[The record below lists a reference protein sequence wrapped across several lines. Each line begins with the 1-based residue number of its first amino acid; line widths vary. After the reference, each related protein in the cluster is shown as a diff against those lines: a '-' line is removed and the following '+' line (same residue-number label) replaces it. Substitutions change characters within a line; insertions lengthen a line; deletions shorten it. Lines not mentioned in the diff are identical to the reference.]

1 MTIDLPTPL
10 TTTDPGAG
18 RRAPRA
24 YTGSDSDRLSLDGQ
38 WSFALA
44 PTAGGLPGGFSDA
57 GFDDGQWDTVAVPG
71 HWQLQGY
78 GTPAYT
84 NVTYPFPVDPPS
96 VPDEN
101 PTAAYRLH
109 FDLPSAWPAGAAVLQ
124 FLGVDSAFTVW
135 LNDSELG
142 WSTGSRLMTE
152 FDVGSLLRP
161 KGNVVV
167 VRVHQWSPASYLEDQ
182 DQWWLSGIFRDVT
195 LISRPAQPIDDFFV
209 HAAFETGA
217 GILRVETTEP
227 ATLSVPELDLVEVDA
242 ALEHRI
248 AAVDPWSAERPRL
261 YDGALRSGGEVIPLR
276 IGFRTVAV
284 EDGIITVNGARVLFR
299 GVNRHEWNPDRGR
312 AVTADDMLADVLLM
326 KRHNVNA
333 VRTSHYPPHPD
344 FLALCDEYGLY
355 VIDECDLETHG
366 FFQNDWRRNPSD
378 DPAWQPAMLDRMSR
392 TIERDKNHPSILI
405 WSLGN
410 EAGTGQNL
418 TAMADLAHR
427 RDPDRLVHYEG
438 DFDSGYVDVYS
449 RMYATHAEVDEIGRR
464 AEPTTTDPALDAHRR
479 GLPFIQCEYAH
490 AMGNGAGG
498 MQEYQELFD
507 KYPRCQGGFIWEWLD
522 HGVRQTPA
530 DGSEFFAYGGDF
542 GEPVHDGNFIADGLV
557 FPDRTP
563 SPALVEYKQVVA
575 PVRLDV
581 DPAAGTV
588 RVLNKHHLIDT
599 SYLAF
604 RWRLEEEGTVRL
616 DGVLEVPALAPGD
629 SVTVALPALA
639 EVSAES
645 WVTVTAVLAEDEIWA
660 AAGHV
665 VSAGQA
671 RVAAAPTATSAPASA
686 MSAVSEKTT
695 PAATAPD
702 REMFDELGRLIRLGG
717 IDVAGPRLDL
727 WRAPI
732 DNDRGG
738 HRAAPLD
745 TDWRAA
751 GLHRLTHRVV
761 DVQWA
766 DTSLTVKT
774 RVAPAGSDRAMA
786 TSYRWHSEGTDLVL
800 RVEVEPVGDWPEILP
815 RLGLRM
821 ELPADFAT
829 VEWFGRGP
837 GEAYADSNQAALVGR
852 FRSTIDELQ
861 TPYVFPQENGNRRE
875 VRWAELSGPQGTI
888 RVAGQPT
895 VELTV
900 RRWTTED
907 LDAARHTNELRPRD
921 RVYVNLDA
929 AQHGLGSAACG
940 PGVLPHDQLHTG
952 RASWTVRFSVR

>member
-1 MTIDLPTPL
+1 MPL

-24 YTGSDSDRLSLDGQ
+24 YTASDSDRLSLNGE

-44 PTAGGLPGGFSDA
+44 STATGLPDGFSAGAFDDA
-57 GFDDGQWDTVAVPG
+57 GWDRLAVPG
-71 HWQLQGY
+71 HWQMQGY
-78 GTPAYT
+78 GAPIYT
-84 NVTYPFPVDPPS
+84 NVTYPFPVDPPF

-101 PTAAYRLH
+101 PTGAYRLR
-109 FDLPSAWPAGAAVLQ
+109 FDLPSAWPSGDAVLQ

-142 WSTGSRLMTE
+142 WSTGSRLVTE
-152 FDVGSLLRP
+152 FDVGPLLRDS
-161 KGNVVV
+161 GNVLV

-182 DQWWLSGIFRDVT
+182 DMWWLSGIFRDVT
-195 LISRPAQPIDDFFV
+195 LISRPPQAIDDFFV
-209 HAAFETGA
+209 HAAFSA
-217 GILRVETTEP
+217 GDGSGTLQVETSEP
-227 ATLSVPELDLVEVDA
+227 ATLSVPELDLHEVDA
-242 ALEHRI
+242 AQEHRL
-248 AAVDPWSAERPRL
+248 AAVEPWSAERPRL
-261 YDGALRSGGEVIPLR
+261 YDGTLRSGGESIALR

-284 EDGIITVNGARVLFR
+284 VDGVITVNGARVLFR

-312 AVTADDMLADVLLM
+312 ALTSDDMLADVLLM

-366 FFQNDWRRNPSD
+366 FFQNGWRRNPSD
-378 DPAWQPAMLDRMSR
+378 DPAWQPALLDRMSR
-392 TIERDKNHPSILI
+392 TVERDKNHPCVLI

-418 TAMADLAHR
+418 AAMADLAHR

-464 AEPTTTDPALDAHRR
+464 AEPATSDPALDAHRR

-498 MQEYQELFD
+498 MLEYQQLFD
-507 KYPRCQGGFIWEWLD
+507 RYPRCQGGFIWEWLD
-522 HGVRQTPA
+522 HGVRQSAA

-563 SPALVEYKQVVA
+563 SPALVEYKHVVA
-575 PVRLDV
+575 PVQLDV

-599 SYLAF
+599 GYLEF
-604 RWRLEEEGTVRL
+604 RWRLEEEGTVRAEGEL
-616 DGVLEVPALAPGD
+616 NVPVVAPGELD
-629 SVTVALPALA
+629 DVAVPELP

-645 WVTVTAVLAEDEIWA
+645 WLIVTAVLAEDEKWA

-665 VSAGQA
+665 VAVGQS
-671 RVAAAPTATSAPASA
+671 RVEAPRDRAAQP
-686 MSAVSEKTT
+686 
-695 PAATAPD
+695 ATAPD
-702 REMFDELGRLIRLGG
+702 RSLFDAFGRLVRLGG
-717 IDVAGPRLDL
+717 IQVTGPQLDL

-738 HRAAPLD
+738 HRAPPLEPG
-745 TDWRAA
+745 WRAA

-761 DVQWA
+761 EVRWE
-766 DTSLTVKT
+766 DTSLTVRT
-774 RVAPAGSDRAMA
+774 RVAPAGADRAMLA
-786 TSYRWHSEGTDLVL
+786 TYHWHSEGTELLL
-800 RVEVEPVGDWPEILP
+800 RVEVEPIGEWPDILP

-821 ELPADFAT
+821 DLPAEFTT

-852 FRSTIDELQ
+852 FRRSVEELQ

-875 VRWAELSGPQGTI
+875 VRWAELSGPLGTV
-888 RVAGQPT
+888 RVAGEPT
-895 VELTV
+895 LDLTV

-907 LDAARHTNELRPRD
+907 LDAARHTNELQPRD
-921 RVYVNLDA
+921 RVYINLDA

-940 PGVLPHDQLHTG
+940 PDVLPPDQLHPGPAT
-952 RASWTVRFSVR
+952 WTVRFSAT